1 MLTHW
6 ISQGKFHQYAQ
17 HLFIDPLAIRKI
29 YRTDTNKYWLQVFCF
44 VCWQLLTLS
53 ADCNTPYDDGLR
65 YTIRSVVQYPTLGNL
80 SPNKFHVPQ
89 SCRLSIHW
97 SGQNGPVLDDLIFGP
112 SLSLCLTLSPRG
124 TFEFDTYLRTHV
136 SLSGKGHGSCIFT
149 FRASCHVYSYTGNCL
164 YRELQTYTIGSLDSC
179 CPRNKLFYMP
189 KKNHPILVV
198 LKAAGFFFNEIIKLK

>member
-29 YRTDTNKYWLQVFCF
+29 YRTDTNKYRLQVFCF

-89 SCRLSIHW
+89 SGLAYT
-97 SGQNGPVLDDLIFGP
+97 GLDRTALYWMIWYLLP
-112 SLSLCLTLSPRG
+112 LSLCLTLSPRG

-198 LKAAGFFFNEIIKLK
+198 LKAAVFFFNEIIKLK

>member
-6 ISQGKFHQYAQ
+6 ISQEKFYQYAQ

-29 YRTDTNKYWLQVFCF
+29 YRTDTNKYRLQVFCF

-89 SCRLSIHW
+89 SGLAYT
-97 SGQNGPVLDDLIFGP
+97 GLDRTALYWMIWYLLP
-112 SLSLCLTLSPRG
+112 LCLSVFFPVPSG
-124 TFEFDTYLRTHV
+124 NIWIWYISEDTCQLIWQRTWIMYIHIQ
-136 SLSGKGHGSCIFT
+136 G
-149 FRASCHVYSYTGNCL
+149 
-164 YRELQTYTIGSLDSC
+164 
-179 CPRNKLFYMP
+179 
-189 KKNHPILVV
+189 
-198 LKAAGFFFNEIIKLK
+198 